1 MDLNFELQGS
11 YFIAEFEVTSD
22 FNLHIEKDPIGEF
35 FVYQRTAG
43 GQYDLVQNFKKDKGD
58 DSIIDY
64 DFQALVYP
72 KWIKIKSSVK
82 PLVAIVTMEANE
94 DIPEEGGETIEPEDL
109 LYYMD
114 GTLNNNE
121 GFVVNLNTGELIFS
135 DNYHRDKYS
144 YLYSVSGNTISIK
157 DPGYGGIKYGIVHLP
172 SVEIL
177 KIDGRTQT
185 VFPGIFVNYS
195 GGYGSELPVTK
206 IGKWEFNKL

>member
-43 GQYDLVQNFKKDKGD
+43 GQYDLVQDFKKDKGD
-58 DSIIDY
+58 DAIIDY

-72 KWIKIKSSVK
+72 KWIKIKSSVE

-114 GTLNNNE
+114 GTLTENE

-135 DNYHRDKYS
+135 DAYHRDKYS
-144 YLYSVSGNTISIK
+144 WYYSIDGNTISIR
-157 DPGYGGIKYGIVHLP
+157 DLGYGIEYGIMHLP
-172 SVEIL
+172 SVEVVEHE
-177 KIDGRTQT
+177 QT
-185 VFPGIFVNYS
+185 KTKFPGISVYYS
-195 GGYGSELPVTK
+195 GSYGSDLPVTK